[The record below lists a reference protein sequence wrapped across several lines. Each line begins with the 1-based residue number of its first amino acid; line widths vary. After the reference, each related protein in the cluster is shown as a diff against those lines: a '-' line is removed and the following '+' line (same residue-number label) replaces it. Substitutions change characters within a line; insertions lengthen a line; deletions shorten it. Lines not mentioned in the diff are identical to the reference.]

1 MTSTNAT
8 TTAMPPAGTLPA
20 GTLPLSTQPSR
31 LFAAGPR
38 ADAAR
43 HVARFGPVPGA
54 TGLVE
59 ALRASGLTGRGG
71 GAFPVSRKIDAL
83 AGPPATI
90 IANGSEGEPLS
101 RKDATLL
108 EHAPHLV
115 IDGLV
120 LLAAAVGPRARL
132 VVMAHPDGADS
143 VRRALLER
151 RDGGEIEVR
160 VAEDRFVAGEATAVV
175 AGLSGAPA
183 TPKDHPVHLTE
194 RGVGRRP
201 TLLFNVETLAH
212 IALIARYGA
221 EWFRSSGTADDPGT
235 RLLSVGGDGV
245 AEQVVEV
252 AGGSRL
258 AEVLTAIG
266 VVPASLRAALV
277 GGFHGRWIAAGDFG
291 GRLVARPA
299 EGGSDD
305 GDIAAGA
312 GVVLLLG
319 TASCGLRVSAS
330 ILDYLAAESAGQC
343 GPCVLGL
350 PRLSRRFAEYSSGRD
365 HDPSGVGYLLDTIPG
380 RGACHHPDGT
390 VSLARSALAVFTGEL
405 DRHRSGSCSEGGLA

>member
-1 MTSTNAT
+1 MTSTNAA
-8 TTAMPPAGTLPA
+8 TTAMMPPEGTL
-20 GTLPLSTQPSR
+20 PSR
-31 LFAAGPR
+31 LFAAGHR

-43 HVARFGPVPGA
+43 HVARFGPVPVPA
-54 TGLVE
+54 AADLVME
-59 ALRASGLTGRGG
+59 LRASGLTGRGG
-71 GAFPVSRKIDAL
+71 GAFPASKKIDAL
-83 AGPPATI
+83 AGPPGTI

-120 LLAAAVGPRARL
+120 LLSAAVGPGARL
-132 VVMAHPDGADS
+132 VVVAHPDGAES

-235 RLLSVGGDGV
+235 RLFSISGDGV

-252 AGGSRL
+252 PGGSRL

-266 VVPASLRAALV
+266 VEPTSIQAALV

-299 EGGSDD
+299 DGNGNGNGG
-305 GDIAAGA
+305 IAAGA

-319 TASCGLRVSAS
+319 AASCGLRVSAS

-350 PRLSRRFAEYSSGRD
+350 PRLSHRFAEYSSGRD
-365 HDPSGVGYLLDTIPG
+365 SDPSGVRYLIETIPG

-390 VSLARSALAVFTGEL
+390 VSLARSALAVFAGEL